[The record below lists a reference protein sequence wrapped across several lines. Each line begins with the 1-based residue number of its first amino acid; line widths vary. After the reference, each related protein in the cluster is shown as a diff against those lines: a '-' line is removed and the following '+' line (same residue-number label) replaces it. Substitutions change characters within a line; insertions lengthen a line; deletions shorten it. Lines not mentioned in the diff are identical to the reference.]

1 MDIEQY
7 DQWYYTPRGQWVGH
21 CELELLF
28 NALKPRPG
36 ESLLDI
42 GCGTGFFTRGMGSRI
57 KGKVVGVDINQK
69 RVRYACQHDSDRASY
84 VVADAGALPF
94 ADAAF
99 DMVISVAAIC
109 FVPDIHTAIR
119 EIIRVT
125 RRSFAIGLLNRKS
138 LLWLQKGR
146 NGGRGAYRGAH
157 WHTVREA
164 KSLFSGLA
172 VQNLTTKTAVHL
184 PGGGKIAQWLEHYF
198 PPTLSTG
205 AFILVKGDVI
215 R

>member
-1 MDIEQY
+1 MDSEQY
-7 DQWYYTPRGQWVGH
+7 DNWYYTPRGQWIGH
-21 CELELLF
+21 CETRLLLDALE
-28 NALKPRPG
+28 PEPG
-36 ESLLDI
+36 ESLLDV
-42 GCGTGFFTRGMGSRI
+42 GCGTGFFTRRMSLSIR
-57 KGKVVGVDINQK
+57 GKVIGIDINENWI
-69 RVRYACQHDSDRASY
+69 RYAYQKNLERTSY
-84 VVADAGALPF
+84 AVADAVALPF
-94 ADAAF
+94 PDAAF

-109 FVPDIHTAIR
+109 FIPDIHTAIR

-138 LLWLQKGR
+138 LLWLQKAK

-172 VQNLTTKTAVHL
+172 VQNLKTKTAVHL
-184 PGGGKIAQWLEHYF
+184 PSGGKIAQWVEPYF